1 MTSTFH
7 GIETSKRA
15 LFVNT
20 TSMQTL
26 GHNIA
31 NASTEGYSRQ
41 RVNQTEARPI
51 WAVGMTRSQQAGM
64 LGTGVEY
71 GSITRVRD
79 SFLDT
84 QYRRENQFLGSWEV
98 LNATMV
104 SIQGIVNEPSTSGLS
119 TVMDDFWNSWET
131 LNRDPSLLSA
141 RVAVAG
147 AASNLTDTFQHISE
161 AMTNLTNDITSNI
174 DKKVLE
180 ANNLLDNIARLNVLI
195 RDNESFGDNAN
206 DYRDQRD
213 LLIDQL
219 STIVDV
225 QYTEDAVGM
234 INITAA
240 GADVLTG
247 DAVTY
252 LTTASAATATAGQLN
267 GYTKSQ
273 AEAQTVRD
281 QLNAMVN
288 TLVTGDIKVTL
299 SNGYIT
305 SNQMIAENDVTIIDS
320 NGNPATIPARTTI
333 PAGTRVTSSM
343 EVIVKGFN
351 GLHELG
357 YTLTEPTTSGIPF
370 FVSTGGSF
378 TIDDIRVNPDI
389 LADTNKIAA
398 SSKFETVTDNGTTV
412 NKVIRGNSDV
422 ANALASLRDA
432 LFTFPSAL
440 TSLSKGTTDDY
451 FRALVGDLGIRAANT
466 ERNYNNQQSM
476 ADNLQI
482 QRQSVSG
489 VSLDEELAD
498 MIRFQQAYNAAA
510 RNMTTVDEMLDRVI
524 NSMGIVGR

>member
-26 GHNIA
+26 GHNIS

-51 WAVGMTRSQQAGM
+51 WAMGMTKSQQPGM

-79 SFLDT
+79 SFLDI
-84 QYRRENQFLGSWEV
+84 QYRRENQYLGSWEV

-104 SIQGIVNEPSTSGLS
+104 SIQGILNEPSGSGLS

-147 AASNLTDTFQHISE
+147 AASNMTDTLKHVSE
-161 AMTNLTNDITSNI
+161 SLNNLTNDINSNI

-195 RDNESFGDNAN
+195 RDNESFGDHAN

-213 LLIDQL
+213 LLIDKL

-225 QYTEDAVGM
+225 QFTEDEVGM
-234 INITAA
+234 VNITAA
-240 GADVLTG
+240 GANVLTG

-252 LTTASAATATAGQLN
+252 LTAANAATATAGQLN
-267 GYTKSQ
+267 GYTKSLT
-273 AEAQTVRD
+273 ETQTIRD

-288 TLVTGDIKVTL
+288 TLVNGDIKVTL
-299 SNGYIT
+299 SNGYVT
-305 SNQMIAENDVTIIDS
+305 PAQMTALNQVTLED
-320 NGNPATIPARTTI
+320 GTTI
-333 PAGTRVTSSM
+333 PAGQVIPAGSRIASSM
-343 EVIVKGFN
+343 DIMVKGFN
-351 GLHELG
+351 GLHQLG

-370 FVSTGGSF
+370 FVSTSGAF
-378 TIDDIRVNPDI
+378 TIDDIRVNPEI

-398 SSKFETVTDNGTTV
+398 SSKYENTGGVD
-412 NKVIRGNSDV
+412 KVIRGNSDI

-432 LFTFPSAL
+432 LFTFPADL

-451 FRALVGDLGIRAANT
+451 FRALAGDLGIRAANT
-466 ERNYNNQQSM
+466 ERNFNNQQSM
-476 ADNLQI
+476 VDNLQI
-482 QRQSVSG
+482 QRQSISG
-489 VSLDEELAD
+489 VSIDEELAD

>member
-51 WAVGMTRSQQAGM
+51 WAMGMTKSQQPGM

-79 SFLDT
+79 TFLDI
-84 QYRRENQFLGSWEV
+84 QYRRENQYLGSWEV

-104 SIQGIVNEPSTSGLS
+104 SIQGILNEPSGSGLS
-119 TVMDDFWNSWET
+119 SVMDDFWNSWET

-147 AASNLTDTFQHISE
+147 AASNMTDTLKHISE
-161 AMTNLTNDITSNI
+161 SLTNLKNDVSSNI
-174 DKKVLE
+174 DKKVME
-180 ANNLLDNIARLNVLI
+180 ANNLLDNISRLNVLI
-195 RDNESFGDNAN
+195 RDNESFGDHAN

-213 LLIDQL
+213 LLIDKL

-225 QYTEDAVGM
+225 QFVEDEVGM
-234 INITAA
+234 VNITAA
-240 GADVLTG
+240 GANVLTG

-252 LTTASAATATAGQLN
+252 LTAANAATATAGQLN
-267 GYTKSQ
+267 GYTKSL
-273 AEAQTVRD
+273 AETDLIRD
-281 QLNAMVN
+281 QLNAMVK
-288 TLVTGDIKVTL
+288 TLVTSDIKVTL
-299 SNGYIT
+299 SNGYVT
-305 SNQMIAENDVTIIDS
+305 PNQMTALNQVTLED
-320 NGNPATIPARTTI
+320 GTTI
-333 PAGTRVTSSM
+333 PAGQVIPAGSRIASSM
-343 EVIVKGFN
+343 DVMVKGFN
-351 GLHELG
+351 GLHGLG
-357 YTLTEPTTSGIPF
+357 YTLTEPTTSGVPF
-370 FVSTGGSF
+370 FVSTSGAF

-398 SSKFETVTDNGTTV
+398 SSKYENVGGVD
-412 NKVIRGNSDV
+412 KVIRGNSDI
-422 ANALASLRDA
+422 ANELASLRDG
-432 LFTFPSAL
+432 LFTFPADL
-440 TSLSKGTTDDY
+440 TSLSKGTIDDY
-451 FRALVGDLGIRAANT
+451 FRALAGDLGIRGANT

-476 ADNLQI
+476 VDNLQI
-482 QRQSVSG
+482 QRQSISG
-489 VSLDEELAD
+489 VSIDEELAD

>member
-20 TSMQTL
+20 VSMQTL

-31 NASTEGYSRQ
+31 NANTEGYSRQ
-41 RVNQTEARPI
+41 RVTQSEARPL
-51 WAVGMTRSQQAGM
+51 WAMGMTKSQQPGQ

-71 GSITRVRD
+71 TSITRIRD

-84 QYRRENQFLGSWEV
+84 QFRRENQLLGSWEV
-98 LNATMV
+98 LNSTMTA
-104 SIQGIVNEPSTSGLS
+104 IQNILNEPSGSGLS
-119 TVMDDFWNSWET
+119 AVMDDFWNSWET

-147 AASNLTDTFQHISE
+147 AASNMTDTLKHISE
-161 AMTNLTNDITSNI
+161 SLNNLTNDVNSNI
-174 DKKVLE
+174 DKRVME
-180 ANNLLDNIARLNVLI
+180 ANNMLDNIARLNVLI
-195 RDNESFGDNAN
+195 RDNESFGDHAN

-225 QYTEDAVGM
+225 QYAEDENGM
-234 INITAA
+234 VNITSAGVNVLAGEVVTPLNAA
-240 GADVLTG
+240 N
-247 DAVTY
+247 
-252 LTTASAATATAGQLN
+252 AATATAGQLK
-267 GYTKSQ
+267 GYIQSLQETDLI
-273 AEAQTVRD
+273 RN
-281 QLNAMVN
+281 QLNGLVG

-305 SNQMIAENDVTIIDS
+305 SNDMAALNDVTVD
-320 NGNPATIPARTTI
+320 GVGVVPAGTVI
-333 PAGTRVTSSM
+333 PAGSKITSSM
-343 EVIVKGFN
+343 DVMVKGFN

-357 YTLTEPTTSGIPF
+357 YTLTEPTSSGIPF
-370 FVSTGGSF
+370 FVSSSGPF
-378 TIDDIRVNPDI
+378 TIDNIQVNPEI

-398 SSKFETVTDNGTTV
+398 SSQYEVVNGV
-412 NKVIRGNSDV
+412 NKVIRGNSDI
-422 ANALASLRDA
+422 ANAIAGLRDA
-432 LFTFPSAL
+432 IFAFPDSL
-440 TSLSKGTTDDY
+440 TSMSQGTTDDY
-451 FRALVGDLGIRAANT
+451 FRALTADLGIRASNT
-466 ERNYNNQQSM
+466 QRNYQNEQTM
-476 ADNLQI
+476 TDNLLI

-489 VSLDEELAD
+489 VSMDEELAD

-524 NSMGIVGR
+524 NQMGRVGL

>member
-51 WAVGMTRSQQAGM
+51 WAMGMTRSQQAGM

-240 GADVLTG
+240 GTGVLTG

-252 LTTASAATATAGQLN
+252 LTTANAATATAGQLN
-267 GYTKSQ
+267 GYTKSL

-299 SNGYIT
+299 SNGYVT
-305 SNQMIAENDVTIIDS
+305 PHQMVAENNVTIIDT
-320 NGNPATIPARTTI
+320 NGNPATVTAGTTI
-333 PAGTRVTSSM
+333 PAGTTVTSSM
-343 EVIVKGFN
+343 EVMVKGFN

-357 YTLTEPTTSGIPF
+357 YTLTEPTTSGVPF
-370 FVSTGGSF
+370 FVSTSGSF

-398 SSKFETVTDNGTTV
+398 SSKYETVGGVD
-412 NKVIRGNSDV
+412 KVIRGNSDV

-451 FRALVGDLGIRAANT
+451 FRALVGDLGIRASNT
-466 ERNYNNQQSM
+466 ERNYQNQQSM

>member
-1 MTSTFH
+1 
-7 GIETSKRA
+7 
-15 LFVNT
+15 
-20 TSMQTL
+20 MQTL
-26 GHNIA
+26 GHNIS

-51 WAVGMTRSQQAGM
+51 WAMGMTKSQQPGM

-79 SFLDT
+79 SFLDI
-84 QYRRENQFLGSWEV
+84 QYRRENQYLGSWEV

-104 SIQGIVNEPSTSGLS
+104 SIQGILNEPSGSGLS

-147 AASNLTDTFQHISE
+147 AASNMTDTLKHVSE
-161 AMTNLTNDITSNI
+161 SLNNLTNDINSNI

-195 RDNESFGDNAN
+195 RDNESFGDHAN

-213 LLIDQL
+213 LLIDKL

-225 QYTEDAVGM
+225 QFTEDEVGM
-234 INITAA
+234 VNITAA
-240 GADVLTG
+240 GANVLTG

-252 LTTASAATATAGQLN
+252 LTAANAATATAGQLN
-267 GYTKSQ
+267 GYTKSLT
-273 AEAQTVRD
+273 ETQTIRD

-288 TLVTGDIKVTL
+288 TLVNGDIKVTL
-299 SNGYIT
+299 SNGYVT
-305 SNQMIAENDVTIIDS
+305 PAQMTALNQVTLED
-320 NGNPATIPARTTI
+320 GTTI
-333 PAGTRVTSSM
+333 PAGQVIPAGSRIASSM
-343 EVIVKGFN
+343 DVMVKGFN
-351 GLHELG
+351 GLHQLG

-370 FVSTGGSF
+370 FVSTSGAF
-378 TIDDIRVNPDI
+378 TIDDIRVNPEI

-398 SSKFETVTDNGTTV
+398 SSKYENTGGVD
-412 NKVIRGNSDV
+412 KVIRGNSDI

-432 LFTFPSAL
+432 LFTFPADL
-440 TSLSKGTTDDY
+440 TSLSKGSTDDY
-451 FRALVGDLGIRAANT
+451 FRALAGDLGIRAANT
-466 ERNYNNQQSM
+466 ERNFNNQQSM
-476 ADNLQI
+476 VDNLQI
-482 QRQSVSG
+482 QRQEVSG
-489 VSLDEELAD
+489 VSIDEELAD